1 MRTKTAMRLGL
12 TLRKSVSKRIG
23 AALKFLI
30 PLIVALSIGRLIYG
44 NWRQVSSEPWQLDS
58 GYLILSFVLASGWF
72 LARPLGWM
80 IVINGF
86 GHSIPF
92 GEIYRVY
99 RKSEL
104 SRYVPGGVWQF
115 ASRVYLTR
123 RYGVEPAVC
132 LAATLVDMTLA
143 ALAALGPAVWALST
157 ALPQLGGYQRGVLTA
172 FPLLA
177 FAVVHPRVLNAWAGL
192 LSRLLKQPYTPIR
205 ISAARLFGVWAIYLA
220 AWVGLAAAM
229 AFFARA
235 LLPSAGSL
243 FALIACSYALAWLT
257 ALLTMVAPAGMGIRE
272 GILGLLLSRVLTAG
286 TGLTLAVAMRL
297 WLVAMEL
304 VWWAAGRW
312 FPPRRGA

>member
-1 MRTKTAMRLGL
+1 MN
-12 TLRKSVSKRIG
+12 KRFG
-23 AALKFLI
+23 VAAKLAV
-30 PLIVALSIGRLIYG
+30 PLIVAFFIGRLIYE
-44 NWRQVSSEPWQLDS
+44 NWRQIRGEPWQLDA
-58 GYLILSFVLASGWF
+58 GDLLLSFVLAAGWF

-80 IVINGF
+80 VVIDCF

-123 RYGVEPAVC
+123 RYGVQPAAC

-143 ALAALGPAVWALST
+143 ALASMVPAVWAAAA
-157 ALPQLGGYQRGVLTA
+157 ALPQLGEYQRGLLLI
-172 FPLLA
+172 FPLLS
-177 FAVVHPRVLNAWAGL
+177 FAVVHPRALNAWAGFL
-192 LSRLLKQPYTPIR
+192 ARLLKQPYTPLR
-205 ISAARLFGVWAIYLA
+205 IGAAKLFGVWALYLA
-220 AWVGLAAAM
+220 AWVGLTAAM
-229 AFFARA
+229 AFFARS
-235 LLPSAGSL
+235 LLPFAGAS
-243 FALIACSYALAWLT
+243 FTFIAGSYALAWLT
-257 ALLTMVAPAGMGIRE
+257 ALLTMIAPAGVGIRE
-272 GILGLLLSRVLTAG
+272 GVLGLLLGRVLAPG

-312 FPPRRGA
+312 FPRGPQA